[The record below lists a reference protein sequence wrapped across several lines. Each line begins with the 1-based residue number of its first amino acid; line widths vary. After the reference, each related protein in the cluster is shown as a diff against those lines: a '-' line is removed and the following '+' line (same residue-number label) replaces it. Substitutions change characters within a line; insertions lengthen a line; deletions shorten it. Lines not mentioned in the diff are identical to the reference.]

1 MAETPA
7 RTLYYL
13 DRDADSF
20 PSFVDSLRACCAHV
34 EIFSSIEA
42 LLSAL
47 TEREPGVV
55 LMDLQDLQGSPT
67 SHTNQLLELRGRV
80 PMGLVS
86 ACSLEGCIG
95 DLRKW
100 GLLQVAVKVP
110 PCTDLEVRHFIE
122 MVEDA
127 RNGFGLIGYLGDT
140 VEMYSVAIRTIP
152 EKHAAIERAVNHF
165 ATCGFNVHELYDVR
179 LTLEEL
185 ANNALF
191 HAFQTETG
199 AEKYSIRGFT
209 QLEDGES
216 VRIEYGSDGL
226 VAGFSVTDNAGTL
239 ATRTILNKLERQLNR
254 EGLYDESGRGIY
266 LTRMLSS
273 QYVINIERGKR
284 TQSVVL
290 FDERRK
296 SDRPKPFLVNR
307 VGFDD
312 FDEWRIDPDFD

>member
-1 MAETPA
+1 
-7 RTLYYL
+7 
-13 DRDADSF
+13 
-20 PSFVDSLRACCAHV
+20 
-34 EIFSSIEA
+34 
-42 LLSAL
+42 
-47 TEREPGVV
+47 
-55 LMDLQDLQGSPT
+55 
-67 SHTNQLLELRGRV
+67 
-80 PMGLVS
+80 
-86 ACSLEGCIG
+86 
-95 DLRKW
+95 
-100 GLLQVAVKVP
+100 
-110 PCTDLEVRHFIE
+110 
-122 MVEDA
+122 
-127 RNGFGLIGYLGDT
+127 
-140 VEMYSVAIRTIP
+140 MYSVAIRTIP